1 MNFEASI
8 QELETIVKA
17 LENGT
22 MPIEDSIEAF
32 EKGVRIVKDCRKLL
46 DDTQK
51 QVATLIGEIQDEKE
65 NH

>member
-1 MNFEASI
+1 MNFEASM
-8 QELETIVKA
+8 QELETIVKT

-22 MPIEDSIEAF
+22 MPIEESIEAF
-32 EKGVRIVKDCRKLL
+32 EKGVRLVKDCRKLL